1 MASAPKLTNEIRA
14 FVVQSLAMFDSPN
27 TVAESVKKEFGI
39 EITRQSIEHY
49 NPTSRQ
55 GRDLSKKWAD
65 LFEATRKEFLD
76 DTKAI
81 AISHRSVRIRA
92 LQRMADAAEKRGNIA
107 LAAQLI
113 EQAAKEMGGAF
124 TNRHEHTGKDGKDLP
139 LAPVPIAIFQLPD
152 NGRS

>member
-1 MASAPKLTNEIRA
+1 MASAPKLTNEVRA

-55 GRDLSKKWAD
+55 GHDLAKKWAD

-92 LQRMADAAEKRGNIA
+92 LQRMAAKAE
-107 LAAQLI
+107 
-113 EQAAKEMGGAF
+113 EMGGLY
-124 TNRHEHTGKDGKDLP
+124 TNRRELT
-139 LAPVPIAIFQLPD
+139 
-152 NGRS
+152 GRSGGPIETVSTQMTAKEAADAYAATLDGTG